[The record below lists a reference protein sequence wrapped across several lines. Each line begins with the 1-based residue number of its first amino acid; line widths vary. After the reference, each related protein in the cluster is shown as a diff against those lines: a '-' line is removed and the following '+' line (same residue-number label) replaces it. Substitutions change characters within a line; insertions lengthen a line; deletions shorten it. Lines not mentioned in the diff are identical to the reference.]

1 MRLFFGLA
9 IASGLLFSVSAT
21 VMLAGQIGIVKGKRV
36 ILMHAS
42 AGRLYWLLLLPV
54 LPAIP
59 SYIFLWQSGNV
70 CCAGAGVFAVVVFLL
85 LLAFFG
91 VMLFLYDRK
100 YLLPLSQK
108 SGQDYRVGKWFVLV
122 PCAMATA
129 LVWELL
135 LSCLYVL
142 LARELVLC

>member
-1 MRLFFGLA
+1 MILA
-9 IASGLLFSVSAT
+9 IASGLLFSVGAT
-21 VMLAGQIGIVKGKRV
+21 DMLAGQIGVAKGKRMPMV
-36 ILMHAS
+36 QAS
-42 AGRLYWLLLLPV
+42 GGRLYWLMLLPV

-59 SYIFLWQSGNV
+59 SYVLMWRAGDVYRADRRYSQWRLF
-70 CCAGAGVFAVVVFLL
+70 CCCRRFSEPC
-85 LLAFFG
+85 FFCMIG
-91 VMLFLYDRK
+91 STWLRCHR
-100 YLLPLSQK
+100 
-108 SGQDYRVGKWFVLV
+108 SGQDYRGGKWFVLF

>member
-100 YLLPLSQK
+100 
-108 SGQDYRVGKWFVLV
+108 
-122 PCAMATA
+122 
-129 LVWELL
+129 
-135 LSCLYVL
+135 
-142 LARELVLC
+142 